1 MTAKTFFLK
10 VKAADTN
17 QYLKSSWLQACVRHV
32 VVVFFFLINHF
43 PSKMWKKSHS
53 SQFGFKMRN
62 RPKSVHSFCLNTHRT
77 AASGTAWPSTCSI
90 SRLFTSFSVDW
101 RQHTATAECCHI
113 LLSTRRQKHRLL
125 IKINTVWSTNFGK
138 GKEKNSYQKQLFT
151 RVKVKLC
158 ACVKRA
164 AAQGYQ
170 KPRSPEDQC
179 CRHGL
184 CLTWCCPATG
194 FLFYL
199 ILPLHATNYQ
209 MIDTHKKYNY
219 PCNFISCIMLVLVRF
234 WSFW

>member
-32 VVVFFFLINHF
+32 FLINHF

-62 RPKSVHSFCLNTHRT
+62 RSKSVHSFCLNTHRT

-90 SRLFTSFSVDW
+90 SGLFTSFSVDW

-113 LLSTRRQKHRLL
+113 LFSIRRQKTPTAYKDKHSLHKPRKRLRRKTA
-125 IKINTVWSTNFGK
+125 IKAS
-138 GKEKNSYQKQLFT
+138 
-151 RVKVKLC
+151 VKVKLC
-158 ACVKRA
+158 VCVKRA
-164 AAQGYQ
+164 AAKGYQ

-184 CLTWCCPATG
+184 CLTWCCPTTG
-194 FLFYL
+194 FFFPDIAIACYKLSNDCHTL
-199 ILPLHATNYQ
+199 
-209 MIDTHKKYNY
+209 KKKNY

>member
-32 VVVFFFLINHF
+32 FLINHF

-62 RPKSVHSFCLNTHRT
+62 RSKSVHSFCLNTHRT

-90 SRLFTSFSVDW
+90 SGLFTSFSVDW

-113 LLSTRRQKHRLL
+113 LFSIRRQKTPTAYKDKHSLHKPRKRLRRKTA
-125 IKINTVWSTNFGK
+125 IKAS
-138 GKEKNSYQKQLFT
+138 
-151 RVKVKLC
+151 VKVKLC
-158 ACVKRA
+158 VCVCKAGSCKRVSKTQESWGPVLQTWAVLDLMLSYYRIFFPDIAIACYKL
-164 AAQGYQ
+164 
-170 KPRSPEDQC
+170 SNDC
-179 CRHGL
+179 HTL
-184 CLTWCCPATG
+184 
-194 FLFYL
+194 
-199 ILPLHATNYQ
+199 
-209 MIDTHKKYNY
+209 KKKNY